1 MTEISHE
8 QFQIFKC
15 KLTEEVKEY
24 LELDEQISALN
35 KAVKARKKRRKE
47 LSNNILDN
55 MKNIDIHHMNVKNGK
70 LSYNVTNTV
79 EPLNK
84 KSLVSGLQKYFNED
98 ERKALDVA
106 KLILENREKKEKI
119 SLKYIRAKKS
129 LDLL

>member
-70 LSYNVTNTV
+70 LSY
-79 EPLNK
+79 
-84 KSLVSGLQKYFNED
+84 
-98 ERKALDVA
+98 
-106 KLILENREKKEKI
+106 
-119 SLKYIRAKKS
+119 
-129 LDLL
+129 

>member
-1 MTEISHE
+1 MTEITEE
-8 QFQIFKC
+8 QFQIYKC

-35 KAVKARKKRRKE
+35 KAVKTRKKRRNE
-47 LSNNILDN
+47 LSNNILEN

-70 LSYNVTNTV
+70 LSYNVKNTIA
-79 EPLNK
+79 PLNK

-98 ERKALDVA
+98 ERRALEAA
-106 KLILENREKKEKI
+106 KVILESREKKEKI